1 VAVNGDLA
9 GDGELDV
16 PPAPAALIESMRAF
30 GYSLPTAVA
39 DLIDNSISAGA
50 RSIDVE
56 FDWDGANSTLAV
68 VDDGGGMDERT
79 LTEAMRLGTRSPVE
93 ERAPTDLGRFGLG
106 LKSAAWSQARSLTVL
121 SKIPG
126 GSVVTRRWDLDHVTM
141 TKRWSLLASTTPV
154 GGALAER
161 LAGAR
166 CGTVVLLE
174 RPDRMVGAARA
185 DDDAARERFLAS
197 VRRTSDHLAM
207 VFHRFLAGR
216 DSVCIR
222 VNEEPVQPWD
232 PFLEENPATQ
242 RLPTEDLPFA
252 GRRVHVAPYVLPH
265 VSKLDQ
271 ASHSRAAGP
280 AGWNGQQGFY
290 VYRAR
295 RLLVAGD
302 WLGLRR
308 MQQEEHYKLARI
320 RIDLDNG
327 MDEGWQ
333 IDVRKATA
341 RIPGSL
347 QPELNRIAQATRRR
361 AAEAYRFRGKTI
373 ARGERQ
379 KSLNFVW
386 ERVTHRDGAHAFRV
400 NRRHPVLAALTGKS
414 DELRQGIEGAL
425 RLAEEN
431 LPVEA
436 IVMDARERPDDRRRL
451 PFADETTEL
460 ARMLRDAHAAMVAT
474 GTEPVIALRALAT
487 IEPFDAH
494 PDVLQA
500 YREEIEG

>member
-1 VAVNGDLA
+1 MNGVGA
-9 GDGELDV
+9 GDDELDV
-16 PPAPAALIESMRAF
+16 PPDPAALIESMRAF

-56 FDWDGANSTLAV
+56 FDWDGANSALAV

-79 LTEAMRLGTRSPVE
+79 LTEAMRLGTRSPLE

-106 LKSAAWSQARSLTVL
+106 LKSAAWSQARSLTVV

-126 GSVVTRRWDLDHVTM
+126 GPLVTRRWDLDHVAT
-141 TKRWSLLASTTPV
+141 TKRWSLLTSTTPV

-197 VRRTSDHLAM
+197 VRHTADHLAM

-216 DSVCIR
+216 DSVSIR
-222 VNEEPVQPWD
+222 VNEAPVEPWD

-280 AGWNGQQGFY
+280 SGWNGQQGFY

-379 KSLNFVW
+379 KSLSFVW
-386 ERVTHRDGAHAFRV
+386 ERITHRDGVHAFRV

-436 IVMDARERPDDRRRL
+436 IVMDARERPEDRRRL
-451 PFADETTEL
+451 PFADDSPEV

-474 GTEPVIALRALAT
+474 GTESIIALRALAT

-494 PDVLQA
+494 PDVLEA